1 MARRSSGGSSGLE
14 ALSFFIVGGLAG
26 AAIGLL
32 LAPESGESLRR
43 TLRDRLGFGAE
54 DEEPEPQKGEL
65 LFSNR
70 PEPAADVDEP
80 LKRGE
85 TLSDIASS

>member
-1 MARRSSGGSSGLE
+1 MARRSRSSSGFE

-43 TLRDRLGFGAE
+43 SLRERLGLGG
-54 DEEPEPQKGEL
+54 DDEPEPEKGEL
-65 LFSNR
+65 IFSNR
-70 PEPAADVDEP
+70 PEPAADIDEP

>member
-1 MARRSSGGSSGLE
+1 MARRSRSSSGFESL
-14 ALSFFIVGGLAG
+14 AFFIVGGLAG

-43 TLRDRLGFGAE
+43 SLGERFRGLTGGG
-54 DEEPEPQKGEL
+54 DEPEPEKGEL
-65 LFSNR
+65 IFSNR
-70 PEPAADVDEP
+70 PEPAADVDDP